1 MERVERSHGLG
12 IDWLRMEQADL
23 LGGVDYGARSNS
35 IHHQFLLEHQARRKS
50 ERQSVGSDD
59 ARMDGA
65 FAPPHGNFV
74 TTPVAYRGPYE
85 YSLPGRERDYTMQ
98 NEPVE
103 PA

>member
-1 MERVERSHGLG
+1 MERGERSHGLG

-59 ARMDGA
+59 ARMDCA
-65 FAPPHGNFV
+65 FA
-74 TTPVAYRGPYE
+74 TTARKFRYHAGRLSGP
-85 YSLPGRERDYTMQ
+85 LRIQ
-98 NEPVE
+98 
-103 PA
+103 PARSRTRLHHAE